1 MFVFPGLSIS
11 TAQSHSGCLPSF
23 YMLKNYINRQPW
35 FVRRSHG
42 VPQATYI
49 ASLGW
54 VGGTLVFSVEAYLR
68 NARRLC
74 GNGSCLNVRTETHL
88 WWKLRSITAESVVST
103 LAQQAGQDASKFSLC
118 VCFVTQQSSI
128 RHMCYFNKLFC
139 IWDVSLL
146 VKCVA
151 LTHSVWGKHV
161 MHTSGNPGNWCKQ
174 YLLVSDTLHLIK
186 PVRKIWNNL
195 LWNYYYKLLPSDLA

>member
-1 MFVFPGLSIS
+1 
-11 TAQSHSGCLPSF
+11 
-23 YMLKNYINRQPW
+23 MLKNYINRQLW
-35 FVRRSHG
+35 FVRRSHV

-54 VGGTLVFSVEAYLR
+54 VGGTLAVSVEAYLR

-103 LAQQAGQDASKFSLC
+103 LAQQARQDASEFSLC
-118 VCFVTQQSSI
+118 VFVLSLSGLAYAICATLISCFAFETFLCWLMCGTDSLSVRKT
-128 RHMCYFNKLFC
+128 RHAHFREPRE
-139 IWDVSLL
+139 S
-146 VKCVA
+146 
-151 LTHSVWGKHV
+151 
-161 MHTSGNPGNWCKQ
+161 CKQ

-186 PVRKIWNNL
+186 PLKKYELICCETTTT
-195 LWNYYYKLLPSDLA
+195 NYYRLTWRKSGR